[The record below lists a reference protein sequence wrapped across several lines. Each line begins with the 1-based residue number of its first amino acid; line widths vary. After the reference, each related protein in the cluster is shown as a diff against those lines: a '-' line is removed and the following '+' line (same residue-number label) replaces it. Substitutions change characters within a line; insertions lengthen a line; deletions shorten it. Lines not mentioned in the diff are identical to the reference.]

1 MIDNRKYSIVHI
13 IKICF
18 LVGWWYKSEK
28 KRVSARNR
36 EQRACSW
43 LNSSSS
49 SIWLLW
55 RYGRDGNPVV
65 ERNNYR
71 HDALIYSPY
80 CIVCYVRQKAF
91 VFPAAWITDLG
102 IYMYTARKFP
112 SPPKEKWRGG
122 NSLGRRDASRRCWT
136 WQQSAGCWTLAKKR
150 RKREKATTSLSSYSL
165 LFPKESPP
173 AVI

>member
-18 LVGWWYKSEK
+18 LVVGWWWIILNL
-28 KRVSARNR
+28 KRKESQHGTVS
-36 EQRACSW
+36 RACSW

-49 SIWLLW
+49 SSIWLLL

-102 IYMYTARKFP
+102 IYVHDAQVP
-112 SPPKEKWRGG
+112 IPPEGKMERGG
-122 NSLGRRDASRRCWT
+122 GGILSGVAMLPDVAEHDSSRPVVELWPRKEEK
-136 WQQSAGCWTLAKKR
+136 GKR
-150 RKREKATTSLSSYSL
+150 RRAY
-165 LFPKESPP
+165 
-173 AVI
+173 I

>member
-18 LVGWWYKSEK
+18 LVVGWWWIILNL
-28 KRVSARNR
+28 KRKESQHGTVS
-36 EQRACSW
+36 RACSW
-43 LNSSSS
+43 LNSSSSS

-71 HDALIYSPY
+71 HDALVYSPY

-102 IYMYTARKFP
+102 IYMYTTRKFP

-122 NSLGRRDASRRCWT
+122 EGEFSRASRCFP
-136 WQQSAGCWTLAKKR
+136 TLLNMTAVGRLLNFGQEKK
-150 RKREKATTSLSSYSL
+150 KKGKGDELISS
-165 LFPKESPP
+165 
-173 AVI
+173 